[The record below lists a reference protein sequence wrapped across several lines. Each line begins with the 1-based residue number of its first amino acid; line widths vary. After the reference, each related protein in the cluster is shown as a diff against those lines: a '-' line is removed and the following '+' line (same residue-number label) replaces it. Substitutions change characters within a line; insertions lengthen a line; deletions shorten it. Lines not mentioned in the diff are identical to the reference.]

1 AVPEIGRV
9 GQVDART
16 PFDAAGYCAPAIIQT
31 TDGPLLLIGTQGGHL
46 EAYFIS
52 QNLQDTFFL
61 TDARWGGLDV
71 GNRSHPALA
80 DLDSDGILEMA
91 LGNARG
97 GLTIYKTV
105 LQDCSVSATE
115 PPASGPELKISP
127 NPVLQWARIEWQGHS
142 NASWRAFNAL
152 GQLTA
157 EGKLDASTGY
167 LDVKTWPSGV
177 YFIEAVSG
185 RERQSGRLVKQ

>member
-1 AVPEIGRV
+1 
-9 GQVDART
+9 
-16 PFDAAGYCAPAIIQT
+16 
-31 TDGPLLLIGTQGGHL
+31 
-46 EAYFIS
+46 
-52 QNLQDTFFL
+52 
-61 TDARWGGLDV
+61 
-71 GNRSHPALA
+71 
-80 DLDSDGILEMA
+80 MA

-105 LQDCSVSATE
+105 LEDCSVYATE
-115 PPASGPELKISP
+115 PPVSESELRVSP
-127 NPVLQWARIEWQGHS
+127 NPVQQWARIEWQGHS

-185 RERQSGRLVKQ
+185 RKRQSARLIKQ